1 MFSMHGKILLINSYR
16 YYTMLYGYG
25 KYQFIIL
32 HILIFFGKGKLKD
45 CRKDVFRIFSA
56 FIRIPMAGTRPR
68 FVQHLLFPTYPVTN
82 LSKISQI
89 ITPLCWK
96 YRTNVLR

>member
-1 MFSMHGKILLINSYR
+1 MVMGNINLSF
-16 YYTMLYGYG
+16 YTY
-25 KYQFIIL
+25 KNV
-32 HILIFFGKGKLKD
+32 IFYGKGKLKD

-56 FIRIPMAGTRPR
+56 FIRIPMAGARPR